1 MRYGTSDR
9 PSRLQ
14 RDQLTDSARGFPQCA
29 VASPRGGWVRA
40 MRQALGMSQAELAAR
55 AGVSR
60 ATVQKLEQAE
70 ANRRITLVS
79 LDRLA
84 AALGCQVAIA
94 LVPEGGSLDAL
105 RQRAAHAKA
114 EELMKP
120 TEHSMKLEGQ
130 GVSSASRQRIKR
142 DLVESLMSVS
152 SRKLWR

>member
-14 RDQLTDSARGFPQCA
+14 RDQLTDSARGFLQRA
-29 VASPRGGWVRA
+29 GASPRGGWVRA

-70 ANRRITLVS
+70 ASRRITLVS

-84 AALGCQVAIA
+84 TALGCQVAIA

-130 GVSSASRQRIKR
+130 GVSSASRQRVKR
-142 DLVESLMSVS
+142 DLVESLMSGS